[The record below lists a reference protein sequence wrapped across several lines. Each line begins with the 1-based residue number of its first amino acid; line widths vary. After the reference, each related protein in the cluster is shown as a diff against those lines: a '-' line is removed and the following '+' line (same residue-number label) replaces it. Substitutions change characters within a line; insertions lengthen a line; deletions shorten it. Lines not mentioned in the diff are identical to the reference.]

1 MGVEEKLS
9 FLEKYVVEKGLVK
22 PNRRLFVVKP
32 ENLKQVFMEI
42 LEKLGQEG
50 FYLSTIVGTDM
61 KDEGRIRLDY
71 YVVVLPE
78 EETIVVR
85 TFLPRENP
93 VIDSLIDI
101 IPGALAGEC
110 EAYDL
115 LGVVFKGN
123 SFLRRGFF
131 VPQDIVE
138 QGKYPLRKD
147 SGV

>member
-32 ENLKQVFMEI
+32 ENLKHVFTEI
-42 LEKLGQEG
+42 LEKLGQED

-61 KDEGRIRLDY
+61 KDEERIRLDY

-115 LGVVFKGN
+115 LEVVFKGN
-123 SFLRRGFF
+123 SFLRRGFL